1 MTERAP
7 DAIFGGLVAAGAAVT
22 GFQRDM
28 EHHDSQAPART
39 ATAEVTEPEPE
50 LEADIG

>member
-1 MTERAP
+1 VTTPPDP
-7 DAIFGGLVAAGAAVT
+7 DAVFSGLVAADAAVT

-28 EHHDSQAPART
+28 EHYASQAGAR
-39 ATAEVTEPEPE
+39 AAAAEVTAPE

>member
-1 MTERAP
+1 VTTPPDP
-7 DAIFGGLVAAGAAVT
+7 DAIFSGLVAADAAVT

-28 EHHDSQAPART
+28 EHHVSQAGARA
-39 ATAEVTEPEPE
+39 ATAEVTAPE

>member
-1 MTERAP
+1 VTTPPDP
-7 DAIFGGLVAAGAAVT
+7 DAVFSGLVAADAAVT

-28 EHHDSQAPART
+28 EHHASQAGARA
-39 ATAEVTEPEPE
+39 ATAEVTAPE

>member
-7 DAIFGGLVAAGAAVT
+7 DAIFSGLVAADAAVT
-22 GFQRDM
+22 GMQRDM
-28 EHHDSQAPART
+28 EHYDSQAPARA
-39 ATAEVTEPEPE
+39 ATAEVTDPE

>member
-1 MTERAP
+1 MTTPPDP
-7 DAIFGGLVAAGAAVT
+7 DAVFSGLVAADAAVT

-28 EHHDSQAPART
+28 EHHASQAGARA
-39 ATAEVTEPEPE
+39 ATAEVTAPE